1 MEHFL
6 ETEFP
11 YAEIRDNSGGFFQRI
26 EHAVRAGYDLN
37 QIWSGTEEDGLYT
50 YGPAHHFVNLIGYV
64 ATKEAHD
71 GSTYYCEPMDVDI
84 SFDSDEHASER
95 ATFAGLDFN
104 AAECVAIVSAEI
116 EAMCRDRPNNVFEKV
131 RDIVGSA
138 ELRGQIIREVAPMVE
153 TVWAQ
158 LQTHN
163 DDGWQDAEHLL
174 PCFDFSFVPFVLRL
188 IDYQFRQSD
197 KPLAGVRKDD
207 LRLALLDGVPMDG
220 QHLLDGV
227 LLAIGSEEYFDNVSN
242 DDAVELE
249 RRQ

>member
-1 MEHFL
+1 MSFYINLYDCLAAIEAQDPIQSTYDI
-6 ETEFP
+6 EEDT
-11 YAEIRDNSGGFFQRI
+11 IVGFKVDGAPLYITGSELRQLVKRI
-26 EHAVRAGYDLN
+26 NL
-37 QIWSGTEEDGLYT
+37 EEDGL
-50 YGPAHHFVNLIGYV
+50 
-64 ATKEAHD
+64 
-71 GSTYYCEPMDVDI
+71 CEPMDADI

-138 ELRGQIIREVAPMVE
+138 EFRSQIIREVAPMVE

-242 DDAVELE
+242 DDAAELE